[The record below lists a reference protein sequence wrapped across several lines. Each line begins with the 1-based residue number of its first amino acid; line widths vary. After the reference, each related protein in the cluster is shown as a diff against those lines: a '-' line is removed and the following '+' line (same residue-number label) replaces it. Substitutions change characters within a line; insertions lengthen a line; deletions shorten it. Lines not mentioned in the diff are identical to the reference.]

1 MDYYNYVIIIIN
13 GCRINVNKGLNGK
26 GQIFVGMSLNML
38 ASSLQ
43 GTFILKTTHI
53 ESLMHLC
60 LGFNM
65 ITALMGTVYTCILI
79 VYKCKWTIISPAI

>member
-1 MDYYNYVIIIIN
+1 MDYYNYVIIIIIN
-13 GCRINVNKGLNGK
+13 GCRINVNKGLNGT
-26 GQIFVGMSLNML
+26 GRIFVGMSLKML

-60 LGFNM
+60 LGNCFD
-65 ITALMGTVYTCILI
+65 GYS
-79 VYKCKWTIISPAI
+79 IS